1 MMDSHNQG
9 VRSTANPFKV
19 LIAGG
24 CYSGLAAAI
33 NLLDKCD
40 SALDARIPVS
50 ITILDERSGFCTPRD
65 RLALA
70 LSSKEYADKCWVDF
84 ADVKI
89 LQRPDVR
96 FVHGRVQK
104 VDPATR
110 TATILGNPASEQPST
125 EEEKITYD
133 YFVAAT
139 GLRRVWP
146 VVPQSLTR
154 KTYLHEAGRHIDAV
168 RGSAHP
174 VLVVGG
180 GAVGIEMAAELKMVQ
195 PDVRVTLAHSR
206 DKLLSAEPLPDD
218 VKDRALELVREAG
231 VDTLMNHRLLS
242 ALPLKPEPE
251 AGYEV
256 EFTNGNKMTASV
268 VIEAISR
275 SVPSTDYLPRAALAA
290 DGSGLV
296 RIRPTMQILAEETED
311 FPDVDRHFAVGDLIH
326 WSGIKRCGAAMHEG
340 KFAGLN
346 IHQLMLQ
353 ELSSL
358 SEKKHTPEFQELAEI
373 APMIGLA
380 VGRKGL
386 SYGPGE
392 GMKSGEDVLKVF
404 FEDDLG
410 FRIVWDY
417 LRLGKDPVK
426 V

>member
-50 ITILDERSGFCTPRD
+50 ITIVDERSGFFHVIGSP
-65 RLALA
+65 LA

-104 VDPATR
+104 VDPETR
-110 TATILGNPASEQPST
+110 TASILDSASQAEVT
-125 EEEKITYD
+125 ETYD
-133 YFVAAT
+133 YFIAAT

-154 KTYLHEAGRHIDAV
+154 KTYLLEAGRHIDAV

-195 PDVRVTLAHSR
+195 PDVQVTLAHSR
-206 DKLLSAEPLPDD
+206 AQLLSAEPLPDE
-218 VKDRALELVREAG
+218 VKDRALELVHEAG
-231 VDTLMNHRLLS
+231 VETLMSHRLVNS
-242 ALPLKPEPE
+242 TPRPGGD
-251 AGYEV
+251 GYDV
-256 EFTNGNKMTASV
+256 EFTNGHTMVASV

-275 SVPSTDYLPRAALAA
+275 SVPSTDYLPPGALSAE
-290 DGSGLV
+290 GLV
-296 RIRPTMQILAEETED
+296 NIRPTMQIASGENAD
-311 FPDVDRHFAVGDLIH
+311 SHFAVGDLIN
-326 WSGIKRCGAAMHEG
+326 WSGIKRCGGAMHEG
-340 KFAGLN
+340 RYAGLN

-358 SEKKHTPEFQELAEI
+358 SEQKHTPEFQELQEI
-373 APMIGLA
+373 PPMIGLA
-380 VGRKGL
+380 VGKKGL
-386 SYGPGE
+386 SYGPE
-392 GMKSGEDVLKVF
+392 VGMDSGEDVLKLF
-404 FEDDLG
+404 FEGDLG

-417 LRLGKDPVK
+417 LRLGQDPVK

>member
-9 VRSTANPFKV
+9 ARSTANPFKV

-50 ITILDERSGFCTPRD
+50 ITIVDERSGFFHVIGSP
-65 RLALA
+65 LA
-70 LSSKEYADKCWVDF
+70 LSSKDYADKCWVDF

-96 FVHGRVQK
+96 FVHGRVRK

-110 TATILGNPASEQPST
+110 TATILESSSEQPT
-125 EEEKITYD
+125 QETYD
-133 YFVAAT
+133 YFIAAT
-139 GLRRVWP
+139 GLRRAWP

-154 KTYLHEAGRHIDAV
+154 KTYLREAGGHIDAV
-168 RGSAHP
+168 RGSRYP

-180 GAVGIEMAAELKMVQ
+180 GAVGIEMAAELKMVA
-195 PDVRVTLAHSR
+195 PDVQVTLAHSR

-231 VDTLMNHRLLS
+231 VETLMGHRLLS
-242 ALPLKPEPE
+242 SLPLKPEGGDS
-251 AGYEV
+251 GYEV
-256 EFTNGNKMTASV
+256 EFTNGHKMTASV

-275 SVPSTDYLPRAALAA
+275 SVPSTDYLPAAALA
-290 DGSGLV
+290 DDTQLV
-296 RIRPTMQILAEETED
+296 NIRPTMQIALTEAEL
-311 FPDVDRHFAVGDLIH
+311 PNADRHFAVGDLIN

-340 KFAGLN
+340 RFAGLN

-353 ELSSL
+353 ELSSFSSST
-358 SEKKHTPEFQELAEI
+358 SEKEKHVPEFQELAEI
-373 APMIGLA
+373 PPMIGLA
-380 VGRKGL
+380 VGKMGL
-386 SYGPGE
+386 SYGPDV
-392 GMKSGEDVLKVF
+392 GMQSGEDVLKLF

-410 FRIVWDY
+410 FNIVWKY
-417 LRLGKDPVK
+417 LRLGQDPVK